1 MKCGIKA
8 DLYLPKECLDI
19 IIDKKEEDEGFF
31 DRFENLA
38 YDIFL
43 GEYEGKE
50 VCAIYL
56 YVLNDTKTLVN
67 EDYKQLKQFL
77 KSITGKQPKQV
88 MMVKFDKI
96 R

>member
-19 IIDKKEEDEGFF
+19 IINKQEEVEKFF
-31 DRFENLA
+31 DKFKDLG
-38 YDIFL
+38 YDIYL
-43 GEYEGKE
+43 GEYEKEE
-50 VCAIYL
+50 VCAINFYI
-56 YVLNDTKTLVN
+56 LNNTRTLAN

-88 MMVKFDKI
+88 MMAKFDKV

>member
-19 IIDKKEEDEGFF
+19 IINKREEVEKFF
-31 DRFENLA
+31 DKFKYLG
-38 YDIFL
+38 YDIYL
-43 GEYEGKE
+43 GEYEKEE
-50 VCAIYL
+50 VCAINFCI
-56 YVLNDTKTLVN
+56 LNNTKTLVN

-77 KSITGKQPKQV
+77 KNITGKYPKQV
-88 MMVKFDKI
+88 MMAKFDKV

>member
-19 IIDKKEEDEGFF
+19 IIDRKEEVEEYFN
-31 DRFENLA
+31 RFKDLG
-38 YDIFL
+38 YDIYL
-43 GEYEGKE
+43 GEYEKEE
-50 VCAIYL
+50 VCAINFYI
-56 YVLNDTKTLVN
+56 LNNTKTLVN

-88 MMVKFDKI
+88 MMVKVDKI